1 MTLEE
6 IFRRIV
12 RGHLLILAVCLI
24 APVLATVLALRQQP
38 ASFEAEVRIQVGET
52 APSSAVQA
60 EAISSRV
67 LALATTPQFVGAS
80 IKAAGVKRNVR
91 QVADHQVT
99 VVRLGTSSIVGL
111 RVTDRDRDVA
121 GMIVDELAG
130 RVVSFMNQGTRHAY
144 VAALAAVDREIT
156 TVTKERDAL
165 RKKLDGTADP
175 IRQQLLSAQI
185 GTVEDGIQQLA
196 SQRAEL
202 VTSDANRDT
211 TVIVDD
217 GDPQVTTAPTTL
229 PTRAALALVL
239 GLALGLVCAVGLE
252 SLRPRTAGLP
262 ALARQLGAPVLGTG
276 RTARN
281 ELFSA
286 ITLAARRQGVD
297 TVVLLGVDQHDEGR
311 LASLLETAPSVSVRA
326 PAVSGI
332 ASVGHGSVVIS
343 LPAARQSEPG
353 VVRVTSLSEVLPQEE
368 DSAGIVVVGSGGS
381 RQSDVEALRGLTT
394 LLRWPVLG
402 IVGSHRIKPRWWRRA
417 WRARWRRGR

>member
-24 APVLATVLALRQQP
+24 TPVLITVLTLRQQP
-38 ASFEAEVRIQVGET
+38 AAWEAEVRIQVGET

-80 IKAAGVKRNVR
+80 IKAAGVTRGVR
-91 QVADHQVT
+91 EVADHRVT

-111 RVTDRDRDVA
+111 RVTDPDRKVA
-121 GMIVDELAG
+121 GMLVDQLAS

-144 VAALAAVDREIT
+144 DAALAAIDTEIT
-156 TVTKERDAL
+156 TASKERDAL
-165 RKKLDGTADP
+165 RKKLDGTADA

-185 GTVEDGIQQLA
+185 GAVEEGIQQLA

-217 GDPQVTTAPTTL
+217 GAPQVTAAPTTL

-239 GLALGLVCAVGLE
+239 GLALGLVFAVGLE

-276 RTARN
+276 RTERS

-286 ITLAARRQGVD
+286 ITLAARRQDVD

-311 LASLLETAPSVSVRA
+311 LVSLLETAPSVPVRM
-326 PAVSGI
+326 PETPGI
-332 ASVGHGSVVIS
+332 ASVGHGSVVFS
-343 LPAARQSEPG
+343 LPAPRPSEPG
-353 VVRVTSLSEVLPQEE
+353 VVRVTSLSGVLPHEE
-368 DSAGIVVVGSGGS
+368 ESAGIVVVGSGVS

-402 IVGSHRIKPRWWRRA
+402 IVGSQRIKPRWWRRT
-417 WRARWRRGR
+417 RRMRGRRGK